1 MDETVIWSIIDKYF
15 KNNPNVL
22 VEHHLESFNDFFRN
36 DIFRIFRE
44 KNPLR
49 LVANYDERIDDYR
62 NQCLMYLCLE
72 VQFLIM

>member
-36 DIFRIFRE
+36 FIMVKLLFIPFCLTGMVYENVYE
-44 KNPLR
+44 K
-49 LVANYDERIDDYR
+49 
-62 NQCLMYLCLE
+62 
-72 VQFLIM
+72 